1 MGNVHKEHVKPPA
14 GQTITRFDHC
24 RCFAERRSI
33 LAADPICWFCR
44 FASFDLFS
52 DKLPECGTC
61 CHPEEQPD
69 PGDEKLWDSVREPEK

>member
-1 MGNVHKEHVKPPA
+1 MKESVHKEHVKPPA

-52 DKLPECGTC
+52 DKLPECGIC
-61 CHPEEQPD
+61 HHPEEQPD
-69 PGDEKLWDSVREPEK
+69 HGERDL